1 MKNIFKNKSLLI
13 TGGTGSFGYKFTEI
27 LLKKYYPKRI
37 VIFSRDEF
45 KQYEMAKKFKND
57 SRLRFF
63 IGDVRDFNRLNYALH
78 NVDYVVHA
86 AALKHVNAA
95 EYNPTEYILTN
106 IKGAENVIKASIQ
119 NKVTKVIALST
130 DKAVNPINLYG
141 ATKLVSDK
149 LFSAANNIKGNQK
162 IAFSIVRYGN
172 VTNSRGSVI
181 PFFKEQIKQK
191 SKNFF
196 ITDKKMTRFL
206 ITLEDASNFVISSFN
221 LMQGGEILVPKIRSI
236 KITDLAKTMNSKM
249 GQKIIGI
256 RPGEKIDELMTSSD
270 DRHLVLEF
278 KNYYIVLPTINFD
291 EKKINFK
298 KNIYGESGKKVK
310 PRFEY
315 SSGKSLKKYTKNEID
330 KFLNS

>member
-1 MKNIFKNKSLLI
+1 MLTMLFMLL
-13 TGGTGSFGYKFTEI
+13 
-27 LLKKYYPKRI
+27 
-37 VIFSRDEF
+37 
-45 KQYEMAKKFKND
+45 
-57 SRLRFF
+57 
-63 IGDVRDFNRLNYALH
+63 
-78 NVDYVVHA
+78 
-86 AALKHVNAA
+86 ALKHVNAA

-196 ITDKKMTRFL
+196 ITDKKN
-206 ITLEDASNFVISSFN
+206 DKISYYFRRCF
-221 LMQGGEILVPKIRSI
+221 KFCYI
-236 KITDLAKTMNSKM
+236 K
-249 GQKIIGI
+249 
-256 RPGEKIDELMTSSD
+256 
-270 DRHLVLEF
+270 F
-278 KNYYIVLPTINFD
+278 
-291 EKKINFK
+291 
-298 KNIYGESGKKVK
+298 
-310 PRFEY
+310 
-315 SSGKSLKKYTKNEID
+315 
-330 KFLNS
+330 